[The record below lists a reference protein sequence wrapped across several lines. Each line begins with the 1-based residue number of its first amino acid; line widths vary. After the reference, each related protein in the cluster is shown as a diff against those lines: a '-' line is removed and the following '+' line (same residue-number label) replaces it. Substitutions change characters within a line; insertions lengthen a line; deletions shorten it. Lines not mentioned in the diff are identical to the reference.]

1 MVVFGLSAGF
11 VQICIESCPSRA
23 GLINFV
29 EEQVDM
35 KIMQMRSA
43 DVERWRLINRFYRF
57 GRFGFR
63 GVDFLG
69 GIKESIFI
77 WWRGGRGS
85 YRGIIYQEEMVLDLN
100 SKNHSLNL
108 FGYFLI
114 GF

>member
-69 GIKESIFI
+69 GDQGIDFYL
-77 WWRGGRGS
+77 GGG
-85 YRGIIYQEEMVLDLN
+85 EEWGLTVTGE
-100 SKNHSLNL
+100 L
-108 FGYFLI
+108 FTKQKWY
-114 GF
+114 